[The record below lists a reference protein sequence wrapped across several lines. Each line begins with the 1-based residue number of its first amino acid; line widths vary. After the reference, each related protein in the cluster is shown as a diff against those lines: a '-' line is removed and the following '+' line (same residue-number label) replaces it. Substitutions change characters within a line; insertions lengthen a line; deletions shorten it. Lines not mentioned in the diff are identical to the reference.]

1 MRQKIISG
9 LFFPCSGVTVLPVDL
24 GADFLPPHP
33 QQVGPIPVYLSAGFF
48 GIEGS
53 VQPLRCPALHPQRPC
68 QWICP
73 ARLGTSSSSY
83 ATPLHHGMGQ
93 VLILPHL
100 RLGQLAVLLRILP
113 VSQSAPDVAGHI
125 SLIRRNLPLFLVWSL
140 VSLPL
145 GPCVLVWTRNPL
157 APVRCPD
164 MSGPVAVA
172 SGHLNSDPFWQAS
185 TDRTRGVHGEP
196 ASPATSSSC
205 VGHFG
210 PAT

>member
-1 MRQKIISG
+1 MDGPAEEVVLQGIQRPEFAVAAHMRQKIISG

-125 SLIRRNLPLFLVWSL
+125 SLIRRNLPLFLLSGLWCHFLSA
-140 VSLPL
+140 
-145 GPCVLVWTRNPL
+145 L
-157 APVRCPD
+157 AFW
-164 MSGPVAVA
+164 SGPGILWPLCAV
-172 SGHLNSDPFWQAS
+172 LTCRVPWQLRA
-185 TDRTRGVHGEP
+185 
-196 ASPATSSSC
+196 AI
-205 VGHFG
+205 
-210 PAT
+210 